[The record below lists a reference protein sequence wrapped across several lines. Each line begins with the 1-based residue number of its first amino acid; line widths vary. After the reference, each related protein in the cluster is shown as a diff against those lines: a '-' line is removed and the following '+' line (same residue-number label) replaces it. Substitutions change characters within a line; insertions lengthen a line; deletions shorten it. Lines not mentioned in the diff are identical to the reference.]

1 MPETLTKGEVDSKT
15 DPSVS
20 KQYDNETPKDKQIQ
34 QFYEMVDGKK
44 IGILNTYRNGVG
56 PVGRSMAIAR
66 RDGPDFLFL
75 ANKHSRKFSDLDANK
90 EVQITFQDSK
100 TQDWIS
106 VSGTA
111 TTTDNSDPRIKE
123 VWSRGAAAWFGD
135 LGDGKHDASADDPR
149 MTLIEIKSKYVT
161 YYLTEVGLLGYAK
174 EVVGAAVTGGVANTG
189 KIRELSEQDLQQ
201 ARQNK

>member
-1 MPETLTKGEVDSKT
+1 
-15 DPSVS
+15 
-20 KQYDNETPKDKQIQ
+20 
-34 QFYEMVDGKK
+34 
-44 IGILNTYRNGVG
+44 
-56 PVGRSMAIAR
+56 MAVAR

-75 ANKHSRKFSDLDANK
+75 SNKHSRKFSDLDGNK

-111 TTTDNSDPRIKE
+111 VTTDNSDPRIKE
-123 VWSRGAAAWFGD
+123 VWSKGAAAWFGD
-135 LGDGKHDASADDPR
+135 LGDGKHDASPTDPR
-149 MTLIEIKSKYVT
+149 MTLIEVKSKYVA

-189 KIRELSEQDLQQ
+189 KIRELTEQDLEQ